1 MSEAKPKEQ
10 PKKTGKAGTEETGTP
25 APGEGIFGVPSLFAS
40 MESMREQMDRLFQSF
55 AAGWP
60 ALTGEGPLPEQR
72 PAFAL
77 GHMPKVETAEDDKQF
92 EISVELPGVDEKDV
106 SVSVDNGVLT
116 IKGEKKSEREEKKKD
131 YHLTERSYGSFERS
145 FHLPENASQDKITAD
160 FENGVLKI
168 ALPKSAGGKA
178 GERKIAITKK

>member
-1 MSEAKPKEQ
+1 MTDTKSKETQETKETAPKTASQ
-10 PKKTGKAGTEETGTP
+10 APTPTEGL
-25 APGEGIFGVPSLFAS
+25 FGMPSLFAS
-40 MESMREQMDRLFQSF
+40 MESMRDQMDRLFQSF

-60 ALTGEGPLPEQR
+60 ALGGEAGLRENR

-77 GHMPKVETAEDDKQF
+77 GHMPKVETAEDDKQY

-106 SVSVDNGVLT
+106 AVSVEDGMLI
-116 IKGEKKSEREEKKKD
+116 IKGEKKSEREDKKKD
-131 YHLTERSYGSFERS
+131 YHMSERSYGSFQRS
-145 FHLPENASQDKITAD
+145 FRLPENAAQDKISAD

-168 ALPKSAGGKA
+168 ALPKSAAAKA